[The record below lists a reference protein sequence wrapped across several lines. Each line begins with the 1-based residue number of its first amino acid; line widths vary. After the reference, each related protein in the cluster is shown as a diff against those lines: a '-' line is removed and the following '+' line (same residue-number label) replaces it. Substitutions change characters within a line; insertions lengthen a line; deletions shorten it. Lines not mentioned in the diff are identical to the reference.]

1 MAVEAQERKRLE
13 HLCRTINWPA
23 LADQRVQLNAAGRV
37 ELKLKT
43 TWRDGSTHLVMS
55 PLEFLQRLAALV
67 PRPRLHLIR
76 FHGVSAPN
84 AKLRSLVVPQ
94 GPPAHEEPASEAAA
108 AAKCEVKAAEA
119 PVQRISW
126 PRLLKP
132 VFDID
137 MQRCPNCSAGELKI
151 IAAILDQW
159 GECSNPFARPRD
171 SLKAFKERFLKAF
184 SIGNGRCADRD

>member
-13 HLCRTINWPA
+13 QLCCTINWPA

-94 GPPAHEEPASEAAA
+94 GPPAHE
-108 AAKCEVKAAEA
+108 
-119 PVQRISW
+119 
-126 PRLLKP
+126 
-132 VFDID
+132 
-137 MQRCPNCSAGELKI
+137 
-151 IAAILDQW
+151 
-159 GECSNPFARPRD
+159 
-171 SLKAFKERFLKAF
+171 
-184 SIGNGRCADRD
+184 

>member
-1 MAVEAQERKRLE
+1 MAVEAHERKRLE
-13 HLCRTINWPA
+13 QLCRAINRPA
-23 LADQRVQLNAAGRV
+23 LADQRVQLNAAGQL

-67 PRPRLHLIR
+67 RRPRLHLIR
-76 FHGVSAPN
+76 FHGVLAPN

-94 GPPAHEEPASEAAA
+94 GPPAHEEPASEAAV
-108 AAKCEVKAAEA
+108 AAKCEVKAVEA

-126 PRLLKP
+126 LRLLKP

-151 IAAILDQW
+151 IAAILDRW
-159 GECSNPFARPRD
+159 GECSNPFARPID

-184 SIGNGRCADRD
+184 FIGYGRCPDRD

>member
-1 MAVEAQERKRLE
+1 MPHHQLAGAGRPESAAQRRRSGGTQAQDHLARRLHALGDE
-13 HLCRTINWPA
+13 PA
-23 LADQRVQLNAAGRV
+23 GVPSAAGGA
-37 ELKLKT
+37 
-43 TWRDGSTHLVMS
+43 GSAT
-55 PLEFLQRLAALV
+55 EAAPDPV
-67 PRPRLHLIR
+67 PR
-76 FHGVSAPN
+76 GVAPN